1 MFVIGHYNSAGNIWR
16 YKLDCTRRQAVI
28 FAGVLRWLRNVGIK
42 EANKRGTGNHSHR
55 QPDSAAGITK
65 FCATLEQD
73 ILTALYAKYPAT
85 ESDYNHHEFII
96 L

>member
-1 MFVIGHYNSAGNIWR
+1 MFVVGHYDSAGNMWR
-16 YKLDCTRRQAVI
+16 FKLDCTRRQAVI
-28 FAGVLRWLRNVGIK
+28 FAGVLRYLRNVGKK
-42 EANKRGTGNHSHR
+42 EEQRRGTGNHSHR
-55 QPDSAAGITK
+55 QPDSAAGVVS

-96 L
+96 V

>member
-1 MFVIGHYNSAGNIWR
+1 M
-16 YKLDCTRRQAVI
+16 
-28 FAGVLRWLRNVGIK
+28 GVKELR
-42 EANKRGTGNHSHR
+42 KRKFTTKR
-55 QPDSAAGITK
+55 ETEYTAGIRR

-85 ESDYNHHEFII
+85 AKDYHEHEFFI

>member
-1 MFVIGHYNSAGNIWR
+1 MLVIGHYDSAGKIWR
-16 YKLDCTRRQAVI
+16 FKMDCTRRQAAILARFLRALRNMGVKELRKRKVKTNRETDNA
-28 FAGVLRWLRNVGIK
+28 AGVRV
-42 EANKRGTGNHSHR
+42 
-55 QPDSAAGITK
+55 

-85 ESDYNHHEFII
+85 ENDYYDHEFFI